1 MECVLAISQKTQIPC
16 EQIEIKSLWIIIFD
30 ALRPCFRKNKLKNV
44 FFGVFFV
51 MFAQGCATV
60 GAISDGVQEGV
71 AGTVDVVLGTTSNV
85 ITTVVDE
92 GSKIGQAGAEL
103 VVGIGQTAGEVVAGT
118 VETVATVVDES
129 TNAVQDDKEEAK
141 EEKK

>member
-1 MECVLAISQKTQIPC
+1 M
-16 EQIEIKSLWIIIFD
+16 
-30 ALRPCFRKNKLKNV
+30 NKLKNV

-129 TNAVQDDKEEAK
+129 TDAVQDDKEEPK
-141 EEKK
+141 EETKK